1 MSTPLCLRWLKLSGR
16 SIKPQGQCV
25 WDSHKTNTGYQL
37 ALIVKTCHMKAMTT
51 APPQTTAPKPE
62 NNQGGFIFVFVT
74 VALDMLAIGLIVP
87 VLPNFINKL
96 TGGDISQA
104 AYYVG
109 MFSVGWAIM
118 QFVAMPIMGA
128 LSDQY
133 GRKPIFLISNFGQA
147 FAHLLTAVA
156 SGFVLLAISRLLSG
170 AFSAVTSTANAYI
183 ADTVPPNER
192 AQKFGMLG
200 AAFGLGF
207 ILGPAIGGFLGK
219 INLHLP
225 FWVAAGMTF
234 ANGLYGL
241 FFVKESLAP
250 ENRTPFTWAKANPI
264 GSVGFLTENPKVFLL
279 AGIKSLADF
288 SFVVYPATFVL
299 YGLYRYGWQSDISGL
314 TLGLVG
320 ILAMI
325 VQVFLVG
332 PVIRAIGE
340 ARTMI
345 LGLLCGGIGF
355 ALYSLAPTGI
365 WFWSAMPIAALVG
378 FLNASVMALMS
389 REIGPSEQGRLQGAI
404 GAVQAGTAIIGP
416 LAFTTV
422 FAWSVA
428 PERLVKM
435 PGSAFMLASVCTLI
449 GFAIAAF
456 NLARLTNKAEA
467 ETV

>member
-1 MSTPLCLRWLKLSGR
+1 MKSPLWLCWLKRYVGS
-16 SIKPQGQCV
+16 SKPQGQCNCPI
-25 WDSHKTNTGYQL
+25 HRANTIYQL
-37 ALIVKTCHMKAMTT
+37 AWIDKTCHTTAMTSALPET
-51 APPQTTAPKPE
+51 IIPAPK

-96 TGGDISQA
+96 TDGDISQA

-109 MFSVGWAIM
+109 IFSVGWAIM
-118 QFVAMPIMGA
+118 QFLAMPIMGA

-147 FAHLLTAVA
+147 FAHILTAVA

-170 AFSAVTSTANAYI
+170 VFSAVTSTANAYI

-219 INLHLP
+219 IDIHLP

-234 ANGLYGL
+234 ANRLYGL

-250 ENRTPFTWAKANPI
+250 ENRSPFSWAKANPV

-279 AGIKSLADF
+279 ACIKSLADF

-299 YGLYRYGWQSDISGL
+299 YGLYRYGWESDISGL

-332 PVIRAIGE
+332 PTIRAIGE

-355 ALYSLAPTGI
+355 ALYSLAPTGK
-365 WFWSAMPIAALVG
+365 WFWAAMPIAALVG

-389 REIGPSEQGRLQGAI
+389 REIGPHEQGRLQGAI

-416 LAFTTV
+416 IAFTTL

-428 PERLVKM
+428 PERTVKM
-435 PGSAFMLASVCTLI
+435 PGSAFMLASLCILI
-449 GFAIAAF
+449 GFTIAAF
-456 NLARLTNKAEA
+456 NLRRLMQRADPA
-467 ETV
+467 